1 MSRLRC
7 VLRISQ
13 PHTINLVLC
22 TVLMAVAAPVAR
34 AQAAHIAGVVHD
46 STGAA
51 VQNAQVQ
58 LRAKSYS
65 ATVFTDTS
73 GAFDFD
79 HVPETSGTIDV
90 IAKGMTEWQ
99 QTWAAAPGVT
109 LHLEIVLKP
118 LALTQQVFV
127 TGARTPVPL
136 GESPISS
143 LQLTHDDL
151 QTAPPLTLDDTL
163 RQVPGFSLFRR
174 ASSRTANPT
183 TMGVSLRGL
192 GANGASRALI
202 LEDGFPLNDPFGSW
216 VYWDRVPSDSV
227 DNIEISQEGAS
238 SLYGSEA
245 LGGVVQFLTRPPEPA
260 GVSVD
265 ASYGNQ
271 NSQALSLS
279 GGGGLGQWV
288 SSFAGEAF
296 HTDGYFL
303 VPSPFRG
310 SVDTEAATQ
319 HGTADVMVGR
329 KIGSQNLIF
338 ARGWYLDDS
347 RNNGT
352 IGQINNIRLGE
363 GALGADLQS
372 DELGSLTLR
381 FYGDFQT
388 YHQNFFS
395 VPFNQNSQS
404 LTDFQTVPAQG
415 IGGSAVWSRSVG
427 KRQTLLAGVD
437 DHQEIGRSDEQ
448 KFSSGKPTT
457 DTFAG
462 GYQQTTGVF
471 GEDLIQLAPRWMLTV
486 SARFDD
492 WRNYDSSSICTIV
505 GAGSKCP
512 DANGVLMT
520 NPTNVS
526 FPNRSYNAFSP
537 RAGLVHQMNANVS
550 WSASIYRAFRAPTLN
565 ELYRGFRVASN
576 QTNPNP
582 NLLAER
588 LTGGEASLAVNGFSQ
603 RLQVRGTFFF
613 NEIINPVSTV
623 SCAVK
628 NPPPPSLCPAPP
640 AGTFEFARE
649 NLGRTSAPGFEIN
662 AAVRITDRLSLSGGY
677 QYVDA
682 KVISAPN
689 QPTLFNTW
697 VQLVPHNV
705 LTFEARYNNPRL
717 ITFSVDGRLVG
728 KQYDTNLLPMG
739 SFFVLDAFA
748 SRNIGLGAE
757 VYAGV
762 ENAFN
767 EQYVSTAETFT
778 SASPPVPV
786 SPPQIGLPIAARIG
800 VRFQFP
806 KR

>member
-1 MSRLRC
+1 MDRSALRPRIGSLRLAC
-7 VLRISQ
+7 LAVGIVLLAGAS
-13 PHTINLVLC
+13 L
-22 TVLMAVAAPVAR
+22 
-34 AQAAHIAGVVHD
+34 AQGQGVHVDGVVRD
-46 STGAA
+46 KTGASIEGA
-51 VQNAQVQ
+51 DVQ
-58 LRAKSYS
+58 LTAGTYS
-65 ATVFTDTS
+65 AHTSTDSSGVF
-73 GAFDFD
+73 AFD
-79 HVPETSGTIDV
+79 HIPETSGTV
-90 IAKGMTEWQ
+90 LVTAKGMKELRQAWTAEPS
-99 QTWAAAPGVT
+99 APA
-109 LHLEIVLKP
+109 HIEIVLEIAS
-118 LALTQQVFV
+118 LGQQVIV
-127 TGARTPVPL
+127 TAARTPTPV
-136 GESPISS
+136 GESPLSDI
-143 LQLTHDDL
+143 QLTRDDL
-151 QTAPPLTLDDTL
+151 ETAPPLTLDDTL
-163 RQVPGFSLFRR
+163 RQVLGFSLFRR

-227 DNIEISQEGAS
+227 ESIEISQEGAS

-245 LGGVVQFLTRPPEPA
+245 LGGVVQFLTRAPEPA

-271 NSQALSLS
+271 NSQDLSLS
-279 GGGGLGQWV
+279 AGGGLGRWV
-288 SSFAGEAF
+288 STFAGETF

-303 VPSPFRG
+303 IPAAFRG
-310 SVDTEAATQ
+310 SVDTQAATQ
-319 HGTADVMVGR
+319 HGTADLMIGR

-352 IGQINNIRLGE
+352 AGQINNIRLGE
-363 GALGADLQS
+363 GALGANLQS
-372 DELGSLTLR
+372 DSLGSLTLR
-381 FYGDFQT
+381 FYGDFET

-415 IGGSAVWSRSVG
+415 IGGSAVWSRGLG
-427 KRQTLLAGVD
+427 KRQTLVAGVD

-448 KFSSGKPTT
+448 KFSSGKATT

-471 GEDLIQLAPRWMLTV
+471 GEDLIELAPRWMLAL

-492 WRNYDSSSICTIV
+492 WRNYDASSLCAVV
-505 GAGSKCP
+505 GATSVCP
-512 DANGVLMT
+512 ANVF
-520 NPTNVS
+520 
-526 FPNRSYNAFSP
+526 FPNRSNNAFSP
-537 RAGLVHQMNANVS
+537 KAGLVHQINANVS

-576 QTNPNP
+576 QTNPNA
-582 NLLAER
+582 NLQPER

-623 SCAVK
+623 ACPVP
-628 NPPPPSLCPAPP
+628 NPSPSSLCPKPP
-640 AGTFEFARE
+640 ANTIEFARE

-662 AAVRITDRLSLSGGY
+662 AAVRITDRLTLSSGY

-682 KVISAPN
+682 TVISAPN
-689 QPTLFNTW
+689 QPQLLYTW

-705 LTFEARYNNPRL
+705 LTFEARYSNPRL

-739 SFFVLDAFA
+739 SFFILDAFA

-757 VYAGV
+757 VYAAV
-762 ENAFN
+762 ENLFN
-767 EQYVSTAETFT
+767 EQYVSTAETFSNGT
-778 SASPPVPV
+778 TGTPV

-806 KR
+806 AR